1 MAYMDADAPSV
12 EPEKPTKTDAK
23 PSGRLRKYWREVE
36 AYNKAAEDWHRQS
49 DTIVKM
55 YLDQHRSAAS
65 GRRFALLWSNIE
77 TLKPSVYAKTPNVLC
92 SRRHKDPDPIG
103 RVAAEILERATN
115 TTLDLYKVD
124 ERFRMV
130 RDDRLL
136 TSRGSAWVRYE
147 ADTTG
152 DKINYEKVCVD
163 YVHWKDLGHNVAG
176 TWADVWLL
184 WRKVYKTRQENTERF
199 GKKVADK
206 LTYSA
211 KTAAD
216 DDKEMGEHK
225 ACIYEIW
232 DKTKNKVCFISKD
245 CPEILEDGPPPT
257 NFHDF
262 FPTPEPCYGTK
273 TSKSLFP
280 TPDYRYYQDQ
290 AQEIDDLT
298 AQIAGL
304 TDLLTPRGFIPA
316 GPSADG
322 ADAVR
327 IMIQSLQSQL
337 TQNKTIFIPV
347 EAWAAFSERGGAK
360 GLIEWM
366 PVQEFVVTLKGAI
379 DARNQLVQD
388 VYQITG
394 IADILRGQT
403 DPDETLGA
411 QQLKAQTGARRVK
424 NTKDEVAR
432 FCRDIGRLVA
442 EVIAEQFQPQT
453 LADMSGFAYVPAPP
467 IQPGMMPGM
476 GAPQAAQG
484 PSVGG
489 LGQSPS
495 GKTFDDKVVQLLRDD
510 RMRGFLIDI
519 ETDSTIQPDEDAE
532 KQRRTEF
539 LTAMGGFLQQSG
551 EMMQVAPSLFP
562 LVSEMALFGV
572 RGYRVGRQMEDTI
585 ETTLKQVAMELQQR
599 QQQPD
604 PAVAAEQAKTQA
616 QMELEQ
622 FKVQSA
628 NELKQMELAHDKERM
643 AAELQMQAAEL
654 QMKEQEAVSKLQ
666 LEQVKAEN
674 ETRLREMEANHKMQ
688 IAEKEAEQ
696 KAQIAAMEAQQN
708 AQIQQQEAET
718 GMQFKQAEFAQKR
731 EMEAQK
737 FNDERQRA
745 VHEFDG
751 DQKRKAKAFEADE
764 GRKEKAHKV
773 ETDTKV
779 GLMKERAA
787 AEAKEPKE
795 PKKPKRVVVR
805 KRDGDGKPAE
815 YEIN

>member
-12 EPEKPTKTDAK
+12 EPEKPTKSDVK

-115 TTLDLYKVD
+115 TTLDLYKAD

-152 DKINYEKVCVD
+152 DKINYEKVCID
-163 YVHWKDLGHNVAG
+163 YVHWKDFGHNVAG
-176 TWADVWLL
+176 TWADVWLV
-184 WRKVYKTRQENTERF
+184 WRKVYKSRAENTKRF

-206 LTYSA
+206 LSYSA

-225 ACIYEIW
+225 ACLYEIW
-232 DKTKNKVCFISKD
+232 DKTANKVCFISKD
-245 CPEILEDGPPPT
+245 CPEILEDGPPPIA
-257 NFHDF
+257 FGDF

-366 PVQEFVVTLKGAI
+366 PVQEFVMTLRGAI

-467 IQPGMMPGM
+467 PMMPGM
-476 GAPQAAQG
+476 QPGMEQQP
-484 PSVGG
+484 PP
-489 LGQSPS
+489 QSPS

-562 LVSEMALFGV
+562 MVSEMALFGV

-604 PAVAAEQAKTQA
+604 PKVQAEQAKMQAEQQNMQA
-616 QMELEQ
+616 QMQMEQAKAQAQMQLEQQKMELEKEKMAMELQ
-622 FKVQSA
+622 FKQA
-628 NELKQMELAHDKERM
+628 EMQLA
-643 AAELQMQAAEL
+643 
-654 QMKEQEAVSKLQ
+654 EQEAVTKLQ
-666 LEQVKAEN
+666 IEQQKAEHDA
-674 ETRLREMEANHKMQ
+674 RLKEMELQHDVQ
-688 IAEKEAEQ
+688 IKAQEAEMN
-696 KAQIAAMEAQQN
+696 AQIAQQEAAQK

-737 FNDERQRA
+737 FNDDRQRA

-779 GLMKERAA
+779 GLLKDRAA
-787 AEAKEPKE
+787 SEAKE
-795 PKKPKRVVVR
+795 PKKPKRVVIR

>member
-1 MAYMDADAPSV
+1 MADYMEPSAPSV
-12 EPEKPTKTDAK
+12 EPEKPTKSDK
-23 PSGRLRKYWREVE
+23 QPSGRLRKYWREIE
-36 AYNKAAEDWHRQS
+36 AYNKAAEDWHQQS
-49 DTIVKM
+49 EKIVKM
-55 YLDQHRSAAS
+55 YLDQHRTAAS

-77 TLKPSVYAKTPNVLC
+77 TLKPAVYAKAPNILC

-115 TTLDLYKVD
+115 TTLDLYKAD

-136 TSRGSAWVRYE
+136 TSRGAAWVRYE

-152 DKINYEKVCVD
+152 DKINYEKACID
-163 YVHWKDLGHNVAG
+163 YVHWRDFGHNVAG
-176 TWADVWLL
+176 TWADVWLV
-184 WRKVYKTRQENTERF
+184 WRKVYKTRQENRKRF
-199 GKKVADK
+199 GKVIADK

-232 DKTKNKVCFISKD
+232 DKTLNKTCFISKD
-245 CPEILEDGPPPT
+245 CPEILEDGEPPT
-257 NFHDF
+257 NFRDF
-262 FPTPEPCYGTK
+262 FPAPEPCYGTK

-298 AQIAGL
+298 QQIAGL
-304 TDLLTPRGFIPA
+304 TDMLVPRGFVPA

-327 IMIQSLQSQL
+327 VMIQSLQSQL

-347 EAWAAFSERGGAK
+347 EAWAAFSEKGGAK

-366 PVQEFVVTLKGAI
+366 PVADFVATLKGAI
-379 DARNQLVQD
+379 EARNQLVQD

-424 NTKDEVAR
+424 NAKDEVAR
-432 FCRDIGRLVA
+432 FCRDIGQLVA
-442 EVIAEQFQPQT
+442 EIIAEQFQPQT
-453 LADMSGFAYVPAPP
+453 IADMSGFAYVPAPP
-467 IQPGMMPGM
+467 IQPGMMGTQSDGIAVPT
-476 GAPQAAQG
+476 ALNLP
-484 PSVGG
+484 P
-489 LGQSPS
+489 QSPS
-495 GKTFDDKVVQLLRDD
+495 GKTFDDKVLQLLRDD

-539 LTAMGGFLQQSG
+539 LTAMGGYLQQSG
-551 EMMQVAPSLFP
+551 EMMMTAPSLGP
-562 LVSEMALFGV
+562 LVSEMLLFGV
-572 RGYRVGRQMEDTI
+572 RGFRVGRQMEDVI
-585 ETTLKQVAMELQQR
+585 ETTIKNVGQELQQK
-599 QQQPD
+599 QGQPD
-604 PAVAAEQAKTQA
+604 PKVQAEAQQMQQQMQLEQAKMQMQA
-616 QMELEQ
+616 QMEQQKMQLER
-622 FKVQSA
+622 
-628 NELKQMELAHDKERM
+628 ERM
-643 AAELQMQAAEL
+643 AMEL
-654 QMKEQEAVSKLQ
+654 
-666 LEQVKAEN
+666 
-674 ETRLREMEANHKMQ
+674 
-688 IAEKEAEQ
+688 
-696 KAQIAAMEAQQN
+696 
-708 AQIQQQEAET
+708 
-718 GMQFKQAEFAQKR
+718 QFKQAEMELAQQEAATKMQLEQQKAEHEAKLKELELQHDVQIKQQEAAMNAQIAEQEAQQKAQLQQREADAGMQMKETEFAQSR
-731 EMEAQK
+731 EMEAAK
-737 FNDERQRA
+737 FNDDRQMKQA
-745 VHEFDG
+745 DFGQE
-751 DQKRKAKAFEADE
+751 QQRKAKAFEADE

-779 GLMKERAA
+779 GLMKERSA
-787 AEAKEPKE
+787 AEAKQPKSS
-795 PKKPKRVVVR
+795 KVVSIR